1 MRLKTFNAR
10 TMSEA
15 MKMVRDHLGE
25 DAIIVSTQKGE
36 GGKGVRLTAALDGA
50 DPEFDA
56 APEPSPLK
64 PPGKKRLGANPERL
78 RVSFGIRPSALE
90 GIDARGGGDHHHQQ
104 FPLAPASLARDFR
117 R

>member
-25 DAIIVSTQKGE
+25 DAIIVSTQRGE
-36 GGKGVRLTAALDGA
+36 GGKGGRLTAALDGA

-64 PPGKKRLGANPERL
+64 PPKRPAKSRSTP
-78 RVSFGIRPSALE
+78 
-90 GIDARGGGDHHHQQ
+90 
-104 FPLAPASLARDFR
+104 APAPVILTSSATPSKNLSPATKSSSMAATPAPRTR
-117 R
+117 P